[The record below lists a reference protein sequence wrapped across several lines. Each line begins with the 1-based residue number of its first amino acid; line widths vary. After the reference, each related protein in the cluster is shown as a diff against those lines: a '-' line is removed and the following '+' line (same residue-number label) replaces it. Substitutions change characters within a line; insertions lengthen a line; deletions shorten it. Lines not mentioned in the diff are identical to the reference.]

1 MNNENLT
8 REQASKFFAQF
19 ASKVLNKDFTENV
32 DLNKF
37 SDIGNADSSLTYY
50 IIQSNYM

>member
-1 MNNENLT
+1 MSNDNLT

-19 ASKVLNKDFTENV
+19 AAKVLNKSFTDNV

-37 SDIGNADSSLTYY
+37 PDIKNADPTLTYY
-50 IIQSNYM
+50 IIQANYM